1 VSPDQPHL
9 TPLRSVLIG
18 VKDLLRALLPVLKS
32 REMRD
37 QIAARAWRSRA
48 RTSVLTVLLL
58 AERRPILQ
66 DSLRGKTR
74 GRSVSFVKER
84 RAGGDCSRPA
94 QLPKLSIIFDGWRSG
109 RWRADGPPGAVA
121 PLLTPGP
128 LIQAM
133 STEPK
138 RLNWANHTEPRTAHL
153 KCTVTG

>member
-9 TPLRSVLIG
+9 TQLRSVLIG

-37 QIAARAWRSRA
+37 QIAARAWRLRA

-58 AERRPILQ
+58 IERTPILL

-74 GRSVSFVKER
+74 GQSVSWVKER

-94 QLPKLSIIFDGWRSG
+94 QLPKLGVRFDGWRSG
-109 RWRADGPPGAVA
+109 WWRAADARPLGA
-121 PLLTPGP
+121 
-128 LIQAM
+128 
-133 STEPK
+133 S
-138 RLNWANHTEPRTAHL
+138 L
-153 KCTVTG
+153 KIHRSIKQSLQINQ